1 MQAKTPVKCAITT
14 GAMPVYAPLAP
25 ILPAPPPM
33 KRLPNCLLL
42 SLAMLALPVS
52 GAAAAVATVCS
63 AVQAAGL
70 SLPER
75 HAAAKMEAEAALDG
89 TGPGTCRG
97 SAVQVMAEPTGSGH
111 PLQLHEA
118 DAPQATDH
126 GATPLETQPS
136 AASGVLRELPAEV
149 LVHWAH
155 AAPMATPAVFTGILP
170 VERLL
175 PAHC

>member
-1 MQAKTPVKCAITT
+1 
-14 GAMPVYAPLAP
+14 
-25 ILPAPPPM
+25 M

-52 GAAAAVATVCS
+52 GAAAAAVCS

-89 TGPGTCRG
+89 TGPGTCRA
-97 SAVQVMAEPTGSGH
+97 SAVQVMAEPSGSGH
-111 PLQLHEA
+111 ALQLHDA
-118 DAPQATDH
+118 DAPQATGQ

-136 AASGVLRELPAEV
+136 AGSGVLRELPAEV

-155 AAPMATPAVFTGILP
+155 AAPMATPGAFTDILP
-170 VERLL
+170 LERLL
-175 PAHC
+175 PARC

>member
-1 MQAKTPVKCAITT
+1 
-14 GAMPVYAPLAP
+14 
-25 ILPAPPPM
+25 M

-42 SLAMLALPVS
+42 SLAMLALPVC
-52 GAAAAVATVCS
+52 GAAAAATTVCS

-89 TGPGTCRG
+89 TGAGTCRA
-97 SAVQVMAEPTGSGH
+97 SAVQVMAEPSGNGY
-111 PLQLHEA
+111 PLQLHNA
-118 DAPQATDH
+118 DAPQATGQ

-136 AASGVLRELPAEV
+136 AGSGVLRELPAEV

-155 AAPMATPAVFTGILP
+155 AAPMATPGAFTDILP
-170 VERLL
+170 LERLL
-175 PAHC
+175 PARC